1 MIAVFPFCGMMV
13 FVANEGR
20 LLFMKRYEMDLC
32 AGALWKKILLFSV
45 PLMFTNLLQVVFN
58 MSDVAVVGKFA
69 GSLALGSVG
78 STSILVTMFTG
89 ILIGMASGVNA
100 LTALYIGAKN
110 DRNVRET
117 VHTACILCL
126 SSGLLILLFGFTF
139 ARHILTMMNTK
150 PELIDGAVRYLR
162 IYVFGM
168 PALALFNFG
177 NAVLSASGDTKRP
190 LYYLSFAGVI
200 NVILN
205 LFFVIICKLDVAG
218 VALASIIAEYI
229 SAALVIAL
237 LLRSRENYALHPSE
251 LQISPDKVGRI
262 LQISIPSAI
271 QNILFAIANIF
282 VQTSVNSFDHVI
294 VEGNSAAANTD
305 PLVYNMMAA
314 IYTGCTSFIAQNR
327 GAGKRERCRRS
338 YELCLLY
345 ATCVGLILGISL
357 YLLRVPFLSLFTNDA
372 EVVTAGTTRLAIM
385 ALSYGLSPLM
395 DCTLAAS
402 RGLGRTVIPTIL
414 VILGSVVFRLA
425 WIFTIFAYF
434 HTIQSL
440 YLLYAFSWGITGIPE
455 LIYFIYIYRHG
466 AAEPE
471 V

>member
-1 MIAVFPFCGMMV
+1 
-13 FVANEGR
+13 
-20 LLFMKRYEMDLC
+20 MKSYEMDLC
-32 AGALWKKILLFSV
+32 TGSLWKKILQFSI
-45 PLMFTNLLQVVFN
+45 PLMFTNILQVVFN

-69 GSLALGSVG
+69 GSLSLGSVG

-100 LTALYIGAKN
+100 LTALYIGA
-110 DRNVRET
+110 RNNHSLRET
-117 VHTACILCL
+117 VHTSCILCL
-126 SSGLLILLFGFTF
+126 TAGLLILLFGFTF
-139 ARHILTMMNTK
+139 ARRILTMMNTK

-177 NAVLSASGDTKRP
+177 NAVLSAAGDTKRP

-205 LFFVIICKLDVAG
+205 LFFVIVCQLDVAG
-218 VALASIIAEYI
+218 VALASILAQYI
-229 SAALVIAL
+229 SAILVITL
-237 LLRSRENYALHPSE
+237 LLRSQENYSLRLQELHV
-251 LQISPDKVGRI
+251 SPEKAGRI
-262 LQISIPSAI
+262 LRISIPSAF
-271 QNILFAIANIF
+271 QNVLFAIANIF
-282 VQTSVNSFDHVI
+282 VQASVNSFDHVI

-305 PLVYNMMAA
+305 PLVYDMLAA
-314 IYTGCTSFIAQNR
+314 IYTGCTSFIAQNH
-327 GAGKRERCRRS
+327 GAGKKDRIRKS
-338 YELCLLY
+338 YEICLLY
-345 ATCVGLILGISL
+345 ATLVGLILGVSL

-385 ALSYGLSPLM
+385 ALSYAISPLM

-402 RGLGRTVIPTIL
+402 RGLGQTVIPTIL

-455 LIYFIYIYRHG
+455 LLYFIYIYRHG
-466 AAEPE
+466 AADPE
-471 V
+471 QSFQ